1 MDNINR
7 IKDLIGKV
15 ETRNYTIS
23 EQSLAGDVWDLGAG
37 VLGGLYDATKAA
49 VSDGVPWLVDKT
61 TNKKILQSTPFQG
74 KLDTVCSSAAKLFKS
89 SIVGNVESKTD
100 VYNAL
105 IILNNLLLGAQQ
117 SKIVDNK
124 GLDFKI
130 WEVFETFTGALYYEL
145 KGQTFSYSTLWA
157 DFIKEDDIDD
167 VADYV
172 SSYIK
177 DNVSYNATIGPL
189 GEEIKEFMIEF
200 FKSGKS
206 FTAFW
211 NNDRLDGDWN
221 VGGIQPLIDKIDMSD
236 YQDSNRLQSEFET
249 RLSTDLPCYESAK
262 LVFVSTNN
270 SDKINAAVKV
280 ENKWT
285 TIIYYDR
292 NGKLTANV
300 YFGGVDRDPVAVTT
314 DLDCGNGAVSGQ
326 NIDVVGLNEAFIM
339 EQQPASPKKYVNY
352 GSLRIGFDSE
362 TFEELRALH
371 TGNTKPTPADV
382 DQQNTE
388 EPTTTQT
395 TTIKPESGNEEKPV
409 VTPEATT
416 NVERLIQLLLSKG
429 VNEVF
434 AKDIKYRASMGSVS
448 VGALLGKTVTEEE
461 YTKDEENLYA
471 EKFIESINKGITT
484 FSKNETNHEKEAK
497 EEERII
503 DTTTRISNPTPLELK
518 KIEEVGDDA
527 VAKTKNELSFDKNR
541 IKSVRVTANESTVV
555 YIAKEDITDL
565 VSSIEGQLE
574 QVFGGDWKLDSAR
587 NKFMSSNKVFI
598 FSKKEQ

>member
-15 ETRNYTIS
+15 ETKNYTIS
-23 EQSLAGDVWDLGAG
+23 EQSLVGDVWDLGAG
-37 VLGGLYDATKAA
+37 VLGGLYDATKSA
-49 VSDGVPWLVDKT
+49 VSDGVPWLVDKA

-89 SIVGNVESKTD
+89 SITGKVESKTD
-100 VYNAL
+100 VYNSL

-145 KGQTFSYSTLWA
+145 KGQTFSYQTLWT

-167 VADYV
+167 IADYV
-172 SSYIK
+172 SSYIN

-189 GEEIKEFMIEF
+189 GEEIKEFMIDF

-211 NNDRLDGDWN
+211 NNDRLDGDWDT
-221 VGGIQPLIDKIDMSD
+221 GGIQPLIDKIDMSD

-285 TIIYYDR
+285 TIIYYDK

-314 DLDCGNGAVSGQ
+314 DLDCGTGAVSGQ

-371 TGNTKPTPADV
+371 TGNTKPSPSDV

-395 TTIKPESGNEEKPV
+395 TTMKPESGNEESPV

-416 NVERLIQLLLSKG
+416 NVEKLIQLLLSKG

-471 EKFIESINKGITT
+471 EKFMESINKGITT

-497 EEERII
+497 EEDRVI
-503 DTTTRISNPTPLELK
+503 DTTSRISNPTPLELK
-518 KIEEVGDDA
+518 KIEEIGDDA

-541 IKSVRVTANESTVV
+541 IKSVRVTANETTVV

-598 FSKKEQ
+598 FTKKEQ

>member
-15 ETRNYTIS
+15 ETKNYTIS
-23 EQSLAGDVWDLGAG
+23 EQSLVGDVWDLGTG
-37 VLGGLYDATKAA
+37 VLGGLYDATKSA

-89 SIVGNVESKTD
+89 SIVGNIESKTD

-105 IILNNLLLGAQQ
+105 IILNNLLLGTQQ

-124 GLDFKI
+124 GLDFKT

-145 KGQTFSYSTLWA
+145 KGQTFSYKTLWT

-167 VADYV
+167 IADYV
-172 SSYIK
+172 SSYVS

-189 GEEIKEFMIEF
+189 GEEIKEFMVDF

-236 YQDSNRLQSEFET
+236 YKDSNRLQSEFET

-285 TIIYYDR
+285 TIIYYDK

-371 TGNTKPTPADV
+371 TGNTKPTPSDV

-409 VTPEATT
+409 VTPEPTT
-416 NVERLIQLLLSKG
+416 NVEKLIQLLLSKG

-471 EKFIESINKGITT
+471 EKFMESINKGITT

-497 EEERII
+497 EEERVI

-518 KIEEVGDDA
+518 KIEEIGDDA

-565 VSSIEGQLE
+565 VSKIEGQLE
-574 QVFGGDWKLDSAR
+574 QVFGGDWKLDNAR

-598 FSKKEQ
+598 FSKKED